1 MEAGPWQVFKFAL
14 CRLLVANVEETSVLL
29 AAIEMQNKLQMTQT
43 QAEEDYVALTGVPRV
58 AARTASAACRWRT
71 APRD

>member
-1 MEAGPWQVFKFAL
+1 MFKFAL
-14 CRLLVANVEETSVLL
+14 CRLLVANLEETSVLL
-29 AAIEMQNKLQMTQT
+29 AATEMQNKLQRTQSL
-43 QAEEDYVALTGVPRV
+43 AEEDYAALTGVPRV